1 MQALSLSIWIC
12 LYADC
17 SREWAG
23 EIPRDPNTLKLTELI
38 RAIKEVSYIP
48 VRRFPPFRNAGLFFS
63 EYSRYSIQ
71 LEDVIHD
78 CKWSK
83 GRFDAE
89 LEKGY
94 NDMLNG
100 RVTPLDDVYAKLSEA
115 ISEIKNGAQGVD
127 AEESIKG
134 MKNS

>member
-48 VRRFPPFRNAGLFFS
+48 VRRFPPFRNAGLFFL

-83 GRFDAE
+83 ERLDAE

-94 NDMLNG
+94 NDMLSG
-100 RVTPLDDVYAKLSEA
+100 RVTPWNDIYAELSKA
-115 ISEIKNGAQGVD
+115 ISEIKNGALGSD
-127 AEESIKG
+127 AEEYIKG
-134 MKNS
+134 LMN

>member
-1 MQALSLSIWIC
+1 M
-12 LYADC
+12 
-17 SREWAG
+17 
-23 EIPRDPNTLKLTELI
+23 LTDMNKPENS
-38 RAIKEVSYIP
+38 A
-48 VRRFPPFRNAGLFFS
+48 
-63 EYSRYSIQ
+63 
-71 LEDVIHD
+71 
-78 CKWSK
+78 KWSK
-83 GRFDAE
+83 ERFDAE